1 MTTYSP
7 LQPNETAKAVYSR
20 LENDRKPYVTRA
32 EKCAQ
37 YTIPAL
43 FPKDTDNG
51 STNYDTPY
59 QSVGAR
65 GVNNLASKFH
75 LALFP
80 PNSPFFRLDVRDDIL
95 KYLEST
101 PDAKQQIEQKLVQQ
115 EQVIQRYIESN
126 QIRVTLNEALKQ
138 LIVAGNCLIFLPP
151 KEGGVKLYRLN
162 DYVIQ
167 RDAMG
172 NIIQMVTVDKLS
184 VATIPQEVLNAAGL
198 QDKEPNEEVS
208 IYTHVYFSSIDQRYY
223 SYQEVD
229 EKPIP
234 GYEGNFPAEACPWI
248 PLRLVKMDGESYGRS
263 YVEEYLGDLKT
274 LEGLQKAI
282 AEASAI
288 AATILYLVNP
298 NGITKVRNL
307 VNAKNGGYV
316 PGRQEDIVPLQLQKY
331 QDMQIAKTTCDALEA
346 RLSYAFMLNS
356 AVQRQAERVT
366 AEEIRY
372 VAGELEDTLGG
383 IYSILTQE
391 LQLPLVK
398 RLIVQLQSMGM
409 LADMPE
415 DIVQPAITTGV
426 EALGRG
432 HDYNKLTT
440 FMQTI
445 ASVPE
450 AAAVIDWANFTRAV
464 GSACYIDTTG
474 IIKTP
479 EQIQQEQQQALMSQM
494 AAAATPN
501 AMKGVMDGINN
512 QPIQ

>member
-1 MTTYSP
+1 MKSTES
-7 LQPNETAKAVYSR
+7 AKAVYDR
-20 LENDRKPYVTRA
+20 LETDRKPYVTRA
-32 EKCAQ
+32 ENCAT

-51 STNYDTPY
+51 STDYDTPY

-65 GVNNLASKFH
+65 GVNNLASKLS

-80 PNSPFFRLDVRDDIL
+80 PNSPFFRLSVRDDVMQ
-95 KYLEST
+95 YLEST
-101 PDAKQQIEQKLVQQ
+101 PDVKQQIEQKLVQQ
-115 EQVIQRYIESN
+115 EQVIQKYIESN
-126 QIRVTLNEALKQ
+126 QIRVTLHEALKQ
-138 LIVAGNCLIFLPP
+138 LVVAGNCLIFLPP

-172 NIIQMVTVDKLS
+172 NVIQLVTVDRLS

-198 QDKEPNEEVS
+198 QDKEPDEEVS
-208 IYTHVYFSSIDQRYY
+208 IYTHVFFSAIDQRYY

-229 EKPIP
+229 EKQIP
-234 GYEGNFPAEACPWI
+234 GYEGNFPVNACPWI

-288 AATILYLVNP
+288 AATVINLVNP

-307 VNAKNGGYV
+307 VNAKNGGFV
-316 PGRQEDIVPLQLQKY
+316 PGRPDDIAPLQLEKS
-331 QDMQIAKTTCDALEA
+331 QDLQIAKSTCDALEQ

-391 LQLPLVK
+391 LQLPLVN
-398 RLIVQLQSMGM
+398 RLIIQLQSIGM
-409 LADMPE
+409 LSDMPE
-415 DIVQPAITTGV
+415 NIVQPAVTTGV

-440 FMQTI
+440 FMSTI
-445 ASVPE
+445 SAVPE
-450 AAAVIDWANFTRAV
+450 AAAVVNWGNFTRAV
-464 GSACYIDTTG
+464 GSACNIDTTG
-474 IIKTP
+474 IILTP
-479 EQIQQEQQQALMSQM
+479 EEIQQRQQQDLMSNM
-494 AAAATPN
+494 ATAATPN
-501 AMKGVMDGINN
+501 LTKGMMDSM
-512 QPIQ
+512 QPKQQ

>member
-1 MTTYSP
+1 MSDTPMKSTES
-7 LQPNETAKAVYSR
+7 AKAVYDR
-20 LENDRKPYVTRA
+20 LETDRKPYVTRA
-32 EKCAQ
+32 ESCAQ

-51 STNYDTPY
+51 STDYDTPY

-65 GVNNLASKFH
+65 GVNNLASKLS

-80 PNSPFFRLDVRDDIL
+80 PNSPFFRLSVRDDVMQ
-95 KYLEST
+95 YLEST
-101 PDAKQQIEQKLVQQ
+101 PDVKQQIEQKLVQQ
-115 EQVIQRYIESN
+115 EQVIQKYIESN
-126 QIRVTLNEALKQ
+126 QIRVTLHEALKQ
-138 LIVAGNCLIFLPP
+138 LVVAGNCLIFLPP

-172 NIIQMVTVDKLS
+172 NVIQLVTVDRLS

-198 QDKEPNEEVS
+198 QDKEPDEEVS
-208 IYTHVYFSSIDQRYY
+208 IYTHVFFSAIDQRYY

-229 EKPIP
+229 EKQIP
-234 GYEGNFPAEACPWI
+234 GYEGNFPVNACPWI

-288 AATILYLVNP
+288 AATVINLVNP

-307 VNAKNGGYV
+307 VNAKNGGFV
-316 PGRQEDIVPLQLQKY
+316 PGRPDDIAPLQLEKS
-331 QDMQIAKTTCDALEA
+331 QDLQIAKSTCDALEQ

-391 LQLPLVK
+391 LQLPLVN
-398 RLIVQLQSMGM
+398 RLIIQLQSIGM
-409 LADMPE
+409 LSDMPE
-415 DIVQPAITTGV
+415 NIVQPAVTTGV

-440 FMQTI
+440 FMSTI
-445 ASVPE
+445 SAVPE
-450 AAAVIDWANFTRAV
+450 AAAVVNWGNFTRAV
-464 GSACYIDTTG
+464 GSACNIDTTG
-474 IIKTP
+474 IILTP
-479 EQIQQEQQQALMSQM
+479 EEIQQRQQQDLMSNM
-494 AAAATPN
+494 ATAATPN
-501 AMKGVMDGINN
+501 LTKGMMDGM
-512 QPIQ
+512 QPKQQ

>member
-1 MTTYSP
+1 MSNTPMKSTES
-7 LQPNETAKAVYSR
+7 AKAVYDR
-20 LENDRKPYVTRA
+20 LETDRKPYVTRA
-32 EKCAQ
+32 ENCAT

-51 STNYDTPY
+51 STDYDTPY

-65 GVNNLASKFH
+65 GVNNLASKLG

-80 PNSPFFRLDVRDDIL
+80 PNSPFFRLSVRDDVMQ
-95 KYLEST
+95 YLEAT
-101 PDAKQQIEQKLVQQ
+101 PDVKQQIEQKLVQQ
-115 EQVIQRYIESN
+115 EQVIQKYIESN
-126 QIRVTLNEALKQ
+126 QIRVTLHEALKQ
-138 LIVAGNCLIFLPP
+138 LVVAGNCLIFLPP

-172 NIIQMVTVDKLS
+172 NVIQMVTVDRLS

-198 QDKEPNEEVS
+198 QDKEPDEEVS
-208 IYTHVYFSSIDQRYY
+208 IYTHVFFSAIDQRYY

-229 EKPIP
+229 EKQIP
-234 GYEGNFPAEACPWI
+234 GYEGNFPVNACPWI

-288 AATILYLVNP
+288 AATVINLVNP

-307 VNAKNGGYV
+307 VNAKNGGFV
-316 PGRQEDIVPLQLQKY
+316 PGRPDDIAPLQLEKS
-331 QDMQIAKTTCDALEA
+331 QDLQIAKSTCDALEQ

-391 LQLPLVK
+391 LQLPLVN
-398 RLIVQLQSMGM
+398 RLIIQLQSIGM
-409 LADMPE
+409 LSDMPE
-415 DIVQPAITTGV
+415 NIVQPAVTTGV

-440 FMQTI
+440 FMSTI
-445 ASVPE
+445 SAVPE
-450 AAAVIDWANFTRAV
+450 AAAVVNWGNFTRAV
-464 GSACYIDTTG
+464 GSACNIDTTG
-474 IIKTP
+474 IILTP
-479 EQIQQEQQQALMSQM
+479 EEIQQRQQQDLMSNM
-494 AAAATPN
+494 ATAATPN
-501 AMKGVMDGINN
+501 LTKGMMDSM
-512 QPIQ
+512 QPKQQ

>member
-1 MTTYSP
+1 MSDTPMKSTES
-7 LQPNETAKAVYSR
+7 AKAVYDR
-20 LENDRKPYVTRA
+20 LETDRKPYVTRA
-32 EKCAQ
+32 ENCAQ

-51 STNYDTPY
+51 STDYDTPY

-65 GVNNLASKFH
+65 GVNNLASKLS

-80 PNSPFFRLDVRDDIL
+80 PNSPFFRLSVRDDVMQ
-95 KYLEST
+95 YLEST
-101 PDAKQQIEQKLVQQ
+101 PDVKQQIEQKLVQQ
-115 EQVIQRYIESN
+115 EQVIQKYIESN
-126 QIRVTLNEALKQ
+126 QIRVTLHEALKQ
-138 LIVAGNCLIFLPP
+138 LVVAGNCLIFLPP

-172 NIIQMVTVDKLS
+172 NVIQLVTVDRLS

-198 QDKEPNEEVS
+198 QDKEPDEEVS
-208 IYTHVYFSSIDQRYY
+208 IYTHVFFSAIDQRYY

-229 EKPIP
+229 EKQIP
-234 GYEGNFPAEACPWI
+234 GYEGNFPVNACPWI

-288 AATILYLVNP
+288 AATVINLVNP

-307 VNAKNGGYV
+307 VNAKNGGFV
-316 PGRQEDIVPLQLQKY
+316 PGRPDDIAPLQLEKS
-331 QDMQIAKTTCDALEA
+331 QDLQIDKSTCDALEQ

-391 LQLPLVK
+391 LQLPLVN
-398 RLIVQLQSMGM
+398 RLIIQLQSIGM
-409 LADMPE
+409 LSDMPE
-415 DIVQPAITTGV
+415 NIVQPAVTTGV

-440 FMQTI
+440 FMSTI
-445 ASVPE
+445 SAVPE
-450 AAAVIDWANFTRAV
+450 AAAVVNWGNFTRAV
-464 GSACYIDTTG
+464 GSACNIDTTG
-474 IIKTP
+474 IILTP
-479 EQIQQEQQQALMSQM
+479 EEIQQRQQQDLMSNM
-494 AAAATPN
+494 ATAATPN
-501 AMKGVMDGINN
+501 LTKGMMDGM
-512 QPIQ
+512 QPKQQ